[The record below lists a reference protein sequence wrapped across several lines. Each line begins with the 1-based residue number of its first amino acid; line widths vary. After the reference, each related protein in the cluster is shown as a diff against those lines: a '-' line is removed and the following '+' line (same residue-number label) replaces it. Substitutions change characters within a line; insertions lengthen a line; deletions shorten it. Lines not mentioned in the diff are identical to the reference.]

1 MKKGRGYA
9 LALFVCVSLLCL
21 WAGFLFLTPLAS
33 SQASYCDPLA
43 EPSSDSTYPYAP
55 LADRCEGEVARLVA
69 SRRLELISLTD
80 NVQNAPLEE
89 NFQVTWDAREVT
101 SVSAEA
107 SVHLRVRSTGC
118 DCLYQMDT
126 LTSANDFH
134 WSSEIASN
142 VGVGSVTDLG
152 VTAYLMGLK
161 EIYLPVRFGTQAL
174 SPGDA
179 YTFTILPGSDL
190 EEVFISL
197 VHITDKGEPL
207 GVIVSEEKYDEKV
220 QRWPPLEI
228 ALDKALFPEPG
239 LYELTVTARVLGVL
253 ESPTNSFWFV
263 HTGR

>member
-9 LALFVCVSLLCL
+9 LALFVSVSLVCL
-21 WAGFLFLTPLAS
+21 WGGFLFLTPLAS
-33 SQASYCDPLA
+33 SQPSYCDPLA
-43 EPSSDSTYPYAP
+43 EPSRDSAYPYAP

-80 NVQNAPLEE
+80 TLQNAPLAE
-89 NFQVTWDAREVT
+89 NFQVMWDANNVA
-101 SVSAEA
+101 SASAEA

-118 DCLYQMDT
+118 KCLYQMDT
-126 LTSANDFH
+126 LASANDFH

-142 VGVGSVTDLG
+142 LGIRSITDLG
-152 VTAYLMGLK
+152 VTAYLTGLK
-161 EIYLPVRFGTQAL
+161 EIYLPVRFGTEAL
-174 SPGDA
+174 SRGDA

-197 VHITDKGEPL
+197 VHITDKGKPL
-207 GVIVSEEKYDEKV
+207 GVIVSEEKYGEKV

-228 ALDKALFPEPG
+228 SFDKAIFPEPG
-239 LYELTVTARVLGVL
+239 FYELTVTARVLGVL

-263 HTGR
+263 HRGR